1 MELVRIYFS
10 DINGVL
16 SFIPAT
22 TALAS
27 FCLIFYSLRQKL
39 PPKENRIRIILLF
52 YFLLSLTILFFSG
65 MFNIM
70 EGILRYILPL
80 SSMGIQLMQVLF
92 YHFISEV
99 TASERKKR
107 AISVYHYYV
116 PILLLLVQSLFYY
129 REFSHLGSLRDIG
142 HYLENYFH
150 ITCSLYVLFYA
161 ILSWRKVRSYH
172 EMLSRKFSGDKSKIH
187 INWMYWLIIL
197 RFIYIGCMVL
207 YALNVTITSLVL
219 YVIVHPLI
227 CTLLTYH
234 TLLRDYVFV
243 YQDISNSVMTRGGN
257 IMNIRTDILN
267 DLKAGDKEDSPADN
281 SLIDQKEFEQ
291 YFATRRPYLDTE
303 LKITGLLDIFKTNKS
318 YLSRFINEVYGMNF
332 RQYVNSWR
340 MAEMEKL
347 LQMDENHGKSI
358 ESLCKQAG
366 FGSVRS
372 YWRCKKDKGI
382 SDI

>member
-1 MELVRIYFS
+1 MELIRICFS
-10 DINGVL
+10 DLNGVL
-16 SFIPAT
+16 SFIPAA
-22 TALAS
+22 TALTS
-27 FCLIFYSLRQKL
+27 FCLIFYSFRQKL
-39 PPKENRIRIILLF
+39 PPKENRIRVILLF
-52 YFLLSLTILFFSG
+52 YLLISLTILFFSG
-65 MFNIM
+65 MFNVLEDI
-70 EGILRYILPL
+70 IRYILPL
-80 SSMGIQLMQVLF
+80 SSLGIQLMQVLF

-99 TASERKKR
+99 TATERKKR

-116 PILLLLVQSLFYY
+116 PVLLLLVQSLFYY
-129 REFSHLGSLRDIG
+129 KEFSNLGSLKDIS
-142 HYLENYFH
+142 HYLEVYFH
-150 ITCSLYVLFYA
+150 LTCSLYTLFYA

-172 EMLSRKFSGDKSKIH
+172 EILCRKFSGDKGRIH
-187 INWMYWLIIL
+187 INWLYWLIIL
-197 RFIYIGCMVL
+197 RFLYLGCMVL

-257 IMNIRTDILN
+257 IMNIRTDILS
-267 DLKAGDKEDSPADN
+267 DLKAGDKEDSPTDN

-291 YFATRRPYLDTE
+291 YFAIHRPYLDME
-303 LKITGLLDIFKTNKS
+303 LKITDLLDVFKTNKS

-347 LQMDENHGKSI
+347 LQMDENQGKSI

>member
-1 MELVRIYFS
+1 MYFS
-10 DINGVL
+10 DLNGVL
-16 SFIPAT
+16 SFIPAA
-22 TALAS
+22 TALTS
-27 FCLIFYSLRQKL
+27 FCLIFYSFRQKL
-39 PPKENRIRIILLF
+39 PPKENRIRVILLF
-52 YFLLSLTILFFSG
+52 YLLISLTILFFSG
-65 MFNIM
+65 MFNVL
-70 EGILRYILPL
+70 EGIIRYILPL
-80 SSMGIQLMQVLF
+80 SSLGIQLMQVLF

-99 TASERKKR
+99 TASERKKQ

-116 PILLLLVQSLFYY
+116 PVLLLLVQSLFYY
-129 REFSHLGSLRDIG
+129 KEFSNLGSLKDIS
-142 HYLENYFH
+142 HYLEVYFH
-150 ITCSLYVLFYA
+150 LTCSLYTLFYA

-172 EMLSRKFSGDKSKIH
+172 EILCRKFSGDKDRIH
-187 INWMYWLIIL
+187 INWLYWLIIL
-197 RFIYIGCMVL
+197 RFLYLGCMVL
-207 YALNVTITSLVL
+207 YALNVTITSLLL
-219 YVIVHPLI
+219 YVIVQPLI

-234 TLLRDYVFV
+234 TLLRDYIFV

-267 DLKAGDKEDSPADN
+267 DLKAGDKEDSPTDN
-281 SLIDQKEFEQ
+281 SLINQKEFEQ
-291 YFATRRPYLDTE
+291 YFAIHRPYLDME
-303 LKITGLLDIFKTNKS
+303 LKITDLLDVFKTNKS

-332 RQYVNSWR
+332 RQYVNAWR

-347 LQMDENHGKSI
+347 LQMDENQGKSI

>member
-1 MELVRIYFS
+1 MYFS
-10 DINGVL
+10 DLNGVL
-16 SFIPAT
+16 SFIPAA
-22 TALAS
+22 TALTS
-27 FCLIFYSLRQKL
+27 FCLIFYSFRQKL
-39 PPKENRIRIILLF
+39 PPKENRIRVILLF
-52 YFLLSLTILFFSG
+52 YLLISLTILFFSG
-65 MFNIM
+65 MFNVL
-70 EGILRYILPL
+70 EGIIRYILPL
-80 SSMGIQLMQVLF
+80 SSLGIQLMQVLF

-99 TASERKKR
+99 TASERKKQ

-116 PILLLLVQSLFYY
+116 PVLLLLVQSLFYY
-129 REFSHLGSLRDIG
+129 KEFSNLGSLKDIS
-142 HYLENYFH
+142 HYLEVYFH
-150 ITCSLYVLFYA
+150 LTCSLYTLFYA
-161 ILSWRKVRSYH
+161 ILSWRKIRPYH
-172 EMLSRKFSGDKSKIH
+172 EILCRKFSGDKDRIH
-187 INWMYWLIIL
+187 INWLYWLIIL
-197 RFIYIGCMVL
+197 RFLYLGCMVL

-219 YVIVHPLI
+219 YVIVHPFI

-243 YQDISNSVMTRGGN
+243 FQNISNSVMIRGGN
-257 IMNIRTDILN
+257 IMNIRTDILS

-281 SLIDQKEFEQ
+281 NLIDQKEFEQ
-291 YFATRRPYLDTE
+291 YFTIHRPYLDME
-303 LKITGLLDIFKTNKS
+303 LKITDLLDVFKTNKS

-347 LQMDENHGKSI
+347 LQMDENQGKSI

-372 YWRCKKDKGI
+372 YWRCKKHKGM